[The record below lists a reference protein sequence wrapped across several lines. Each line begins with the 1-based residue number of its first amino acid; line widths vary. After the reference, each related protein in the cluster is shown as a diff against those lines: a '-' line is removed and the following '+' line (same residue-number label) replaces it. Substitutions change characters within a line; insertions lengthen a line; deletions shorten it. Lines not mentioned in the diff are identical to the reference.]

1 MGPSTQSGR
10 HPGCIQWLAPFFF
23 SRGVGPGSP
32 ITLHSLLPVN
42 ISGSGKSKNPHPT
55 ALDFCRLPYPKYLA
69 SLKSAARFRQVSRSS
84 QDTHGQF
91 FFSSQSVKMVL
102 AVDLL
107 NPSPAAE
114 AKKHK
119 LKTLVPAPRSFFMDV
134 KCPGCFAIT
143 TVFSH
148 AQTVVICQGCT
159 TVLCQPTGG
168 KARLTEGC
176 SFRRK

>member
-91 FFSSQSVKMVL
+91 FFSSQSVKMVSDNEL
-102 AVDLL
+102 
-107 NPSPAAE
+107 S
-114 AKKHK
+114 
-119 LKTLVPAPRSFFMDV
+119 
-134 KCPGCFAIT
+134 
-143 TVFSH
+143 
-148 AQTVVICQGCT
+148 
-159 TVLCQPTGG
+159 
-168 KARLTEGC
+168 
-176 SFRRK
+176 